1 MNGKPVRTLLPGLC
15 ILALVLTS
23 ASLPAAPVRNKIL
36 EEVTV
41 QNNDETPVLQ
51 VKLSYV
57 FSYLGHFPPEKG
69 EELRIRVRPVR
80 VAPSDRQSVFLREG
94 LRPLDG
100 EMIAVDEVLYEGD
113 TREGPWVTIRFTRP
127 VHYRVLPD
135 ADHRGIQIFIDSSD

>member
-1 MNGKPVRTLLPGLC
+1 MNGNPVRATLLGLG
-15 ILALVLTS
+15 ILAFTLAS
-23 ASLPAAPVRNKIL
+23 MSLPAAPVRNKIL
-36 EEVTV
+36 EEVSV
-41 QNNDETPVLQ
+41 EHNDETPVLH

-57 FSYLGHFPPEKG
+57 FSYLGHFPPEHG

-80 VAPSDRQSVFLREG
+80 VGISDRQSVFLREG

-100 EMIAVDEVLYEGD
+100 ETIAVDEVLYEGD

-127 VHYRVLPD
+127 VYYRVLPD